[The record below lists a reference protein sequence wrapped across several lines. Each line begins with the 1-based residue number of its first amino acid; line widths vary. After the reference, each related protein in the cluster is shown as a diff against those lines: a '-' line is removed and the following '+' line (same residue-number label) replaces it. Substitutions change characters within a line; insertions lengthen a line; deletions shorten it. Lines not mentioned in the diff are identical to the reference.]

1 MRDVSREAEMTPAT
15 GDRTQTTPLLVSA
28 TGGKVLVIVHQR
40 RSNPGY
46 VGRWLKGHGYSLDMR
61 RPRFG
66 DPLPERL
73 EDYSGVVVFGGP
85 MSANDTFDY
94 LRGEYD
100 LVERTLKAERP
111 FLGICLGAQMLARHL
126 GGRVFFHH
134 RGQVE
139 IGYHPIRPLQ
149 HGRRFPHWPSHVY
162 QWHREGFEAPRDST
176 RLAEGALFEDQAF
189 RYGPAFGLQFHPE
202 MTLPMIDL
210 WTTAAHRRLR
220 LPGAKPRRQHMY
232 EHQIHGPRQR
242 LWLNHFL
249 SAWIN
254 QRA

>member
-1 MRDVSREAEMTPAT
+1 MKTINDDARIEGGAGEDCTAARGARKM
-15 GDRTQTTPLLVSA
+15 LV
-28 TGGKVLVIVHQR
+28 VVHQR

-46 VGRWLKGHGYSLDMR
+46 VGRWLRGHGYALDLR

-66 DPLPERL
+66 DPLPDDL
-73 EDYSGVVVFGGP
+73 DDYAGVVVFGGP
-85 MSANDTFDY
+85 MSANDSFDY
-94 LRGEYD
+94 LRAEYD
-100 LVERTLKAERP
+100 LIERALKAERP

-139 IGYHPIRPLQ
+139 IGYHPIRPLRP
-149 HGRRFPHWPSHVY
+149 GRRFPHWPSHVY
-162 QWHREGFEAPRDST
+162 QWHREGFEAPRDAI
-176 RLAEGALFEDQAF
+176 RLAEGPVFEHQAF
-189 RYGPAFGLQFHPE
+189 QYGPAYGLQFHPE

-249 SAWIN
+249 SAWIKSE
-254 QRA
+254 R